1 MERSRRRSGY
11 VRGRAGCSA
20 SIRRRF
26 HTKGISHRD
35 TGGGARDLLA
45 EYAGVFPSI
54 RLEMAR
60 ALRQLLRARD
70 SLALC
75 EVLDHHPILL
85 LESAP
90 ELLRATAC
98 EAELRGDKKDEEI
111 LLRYLALLELARK
124 SGTEAVFRR
133 LIQQE

>member
-1 MERSRRRSGY
+1 M
-11 VRGRAGCSA
+11 
-20 SIRRRF
+20 
-26 HTKGISHRD
+26 
-35 TGGGARDLLA
+35 
-45 EYAGVFPSI
+45 

-60 ALRQLLRARD
+60 ALRQLLRAPN

-75 EVLDHHPILL
+75 KVLDHYPILL

-90 ELLRATAC
+90 ELLRATAS

-124 SGTEAVFRR
+124 GGIEAVFRR
-133 LIQQE
+133 LTQQE